1 MGNKKHQTKVE
12 FQPGQESISVAEE
25 LQKEESLR
33 TVA

>member
-1 MGNKKHQTKVE
+1 MGNKKHQPKVE